1 MTGRNKSFTLITI
14 LFLTSL
20 FLTMGYIYIEDT
32 KHLLMS
38 EAKIHIK
45 EVAVQGSQLAQRQI
59 EKDLDVLN
67 IFSNYYA
74 SNPDIPNEE
83 KMKNLLDEMENQKFY
98 TMAIVDINGN
108 AENTKGDKFSVK
120 DREFFKNSIKGKK
133 YVSSPYVD
141 EVNKSIK
148 KIAISV
154 PLLNNDKVVGVLY
167 CTYNINTLM
176 KLINISFYENNSIS
190 YVVKNNG
197 TIILHPQ
204 GDSLSK
210 NIYKLLKQDNDIQE
224 VNRLKKELQENKTGA
239 TVLNMLEER
248 RYLGYATM
256 DNGNSE
262 NNYIKDWNLIFSI
275 PETVVFSN
283 SKQIINRAVYAVL
296 SIVLIFIAII
306 FYIIYIK
313 KSNEKEILS
322 LAYEDK
328 VTYIGNQNKFY
339 RECSKYLLD
348 KPSLNYIIVY
358 FDINNFKMINDTF
371 GYEFGDN
378 LLITIA
384 KALKEEL
391 TEGEVYAR
399 LSSDYFAIFCD
410 YKNGRNKIIR
420 KLDNIRSNIESNLS
434 IVFEISLCVG
444 IYFVEE
450 GEVDI
455 QKAVNKA
462 NMARSVAKGK
472 NINYAIYNEDVRN
485 KLSEES
491 MILDDIKIALVKNQ
505 FEVYYQPKFSLVTGE
520 MIGSEALIRWNHPE
534 HGFIS
539 PAVFIPIAEK
549 SKLILKIGRFVFE
562 RVCNDLYE
570 WKKQGKKIVPVS
582 VNLSRVELYQPDI
595 VKFINK
601 TIKMYNLSS
610 DFIEIEITETVAIN
624 ELNILKN
631 VLKNVLNELRTYGF
645 SISMDDFGTG
655 YSSIS
660 CLRDMPIDILKLDK
674 SFLGGI
680 EHDERSRNI
689 AKSIV
694 SLAKSLDLV
703 VIIEGV
709 ESKEQAEL
717 MKQFGCDLVQGFYFA
732 RPMPAKNFLDLL

>member
-190 YVVKNNG
+190 YVVKNDG

-210 NIYKLLKQDNDIQE
+210 NIYKLLEQDNDIQE

-296 SIVLIFIAII
+296 SIVLIFVAII

-582 VNLSRVELYQPDI
+582 VSLSRVELYQPDI

-624 ELNILKN
+624 ELNI
-631 VLKNVLNELRTYGF
+631 LKNVLNELRTYGF

>member
-176 KLINISFYENNSIS
+176 KLINVSFYENNSIS
-190 YVVKNNG
+190 YVVRNDG

-204 GDSLSK
+204 EDSLSK
-210 NIYKLLKQDNDIQE
+210 NIYKLLKQDNDIRE
-224 VNRLKKELQENKTGA
+224 INRLKKELQENKTGA

-283 SKQIINRAVYAVL
+283 SEQIINRAIYAVL
-296 SIVLIFIAII
+296 FIILIFIAII

-328 VTYIGNQNKFY
+328 VTHIGNQNKFY

-348 KPSLNYIIVY
+348 KPSLNYTIVY

-410 YKNGRNKIIR
+410 YKNGKNKLIR
-420 KLDNIRSNIESNLS
+420 KIDSIRNNIESNLS

-562 RVCNDLYE
+562 RVCNDLSE

-582 VNLSRVELYQPDI
+582 INLSRVELYQPDI

-601 TIKMYNLSS
+601 TIQMYNLSS
-610 DFIEIEITETVAIN
+610 DLIEIEITETVAIN

-631 VLKNVLNELRTYGF
+631 VLNELRKYGF

-674 SFLGGI
+674 SFLNGI

>member
-154 PLLNNDKVVGVLY
+154 SLLNNDKVVGVLY

-190 YVVKNNG
+190 YVVKNDG

-210 NIYKLLKQDNDIQE
+210 NIYKLLEQDNDIQE

-562 RVCNDLYE
+562 RVCNDLSE

-601 TIKMYNLSS
+601 TIQMYNLSS

-631 VLKNVLNELRTYGF
+631 VLNELRKHGF

>member
-1 MTGRNKSFTLITI
+1 MTGRNKSFTLIII

-45 EVAVQGSQLAQRQI
+45 EVAIQGSQLAQRQI

-176 KLINISFYENNSIS
+176 KLINVSFYENNSIS
-190 YVVKNNG
+190 YVVKNDG

-204 GDSLSK
+204 GDRLSK

-262 NNYIKDWNLIFSI
+262 NNYIKNWNLIFSI

-283 SKQIINRAVYAVL
+283 SEQIINRAIYAVL
-296 SIVLIFIAII
+296 FIVLIFIAII
-306 FYIIYIK
+306 FYINYIK

-384 KALKEEL
+384 TALKEEL

-420 KLDNIRSNIESNLS
+420 KLDSIRNNIESNLS

-505 FEVYYQPKFSLVTGE
+505 FEVYYQPKFSLVNGE

-562 RVCNDLYE
+562 RVCTDLSE
-570 WKKQGKKIVPVS
+570 WKKQDKKIVPVS

-601 TIKMYNLSS
+601 TIQMYNLSS
-610 DFIEIEITETVAIN
+610 DLIEIEITETVAIN

-631 VLKNVLNELRTYGF
+631 ILNELRKYGF

-674 SFLGGI
+674 SFLDGI

>member
-98 TMAIVDINGN
+98 TMAIVDINGT

-631 VLKNVLNELRTYGF
+631 VLNELRTYGF

>member
-190 YVVKNNG
+190 YVVKNDG

-562 RVCNDLYE
+562 RVCNDLSE

-601 TIKMYNLSS
+601 TIQMYNLSS

-631 VLKNVLNELRTYGF
+631 VLNELRKHGF

>member
-1 MTGRNKSFTLITI
+1 MTGRNKSFTLIII

-45 EVAVQGSQLAQRQI
+45 EVAIQGSQLAQRQI

-176 KLINISFYENNSIS
+176 KLINVSFYENNSIS
-190 YVVKNNG
+190 YVVKNDG

-204 GDSLSK
+204 GDRLSK

-262 NNYIKDWNLIFSI
+262 NNYIKNWNLIFSI

-283 SKQIINRAVYAVL
+283 SEQIINRAIYAVL
-296 SIVLIFIAII
+296 FIVLIFIAII
-306 FYIIYIK
+306 FYINYIK

-420 KLDNIRSNIESNLS
+420 KLDSIRNNIESNLS

-505 FEVYYQPKFSLVTGE
+505 FEVYYQPKFSLVNGE

-539 PAVFIPIAEK
+539 PSVFIPIAEK

-562 RVCNDLYE
+562 RVCTDLSE

-601 TIKMYNLSS
+601 TIQMYNLSS
-610 DFIEIEITETVAIN
+610 DLIEIEITETVAIN

-631 VLKNVLNELRTYGF
+631 ILNELRKYGF

-674 SFLGGI
+674 SFLDGI

>member
-1 MTGRNKSFTLITI
+1 
-14 LFLTSL
+14 
-20 FLTMGYIYIEDT
+20 
-32 KHLLMS
+32 
-38 EAKIHIK
+38 
-45 EVAVQGSQLAQRQI
+45 
-59 EKDLDVLN
+59 
-67 IFSNYYA
+67 
-74 SNPDIPNEE
+74 
-83 KMKNLLDEMENQKFY
+83 
-98 TMAIVDINGN
+98 
-108 AENTKGDKFSVK
+108 
-120 DREFFKNSIKGKK
+120 
-133 YVSSPYVD
+133 
-141 EVNKSIK
+141 
-148 KIAISV
+148 
-154 PLLNNDKVVGVLY
+154 
-167 CTYNINTLM
+167 
-176 KLINISFYENNSIS
+176 
-190 YVVKNNG
+190 
-197 TIILHPQ
+197 
-204 GDSLSK
+204 
-210 NIYKLLKQDNDIQE
+210 
-224 VNRLKKELQENKTGA
+224 
-239 TVLNMLEER
+239 
-248 RYLGYATM
+248 
-256 DNGNSE
+256 
-262 NNYIKDWNLIFSI
+262 
-275 PETVVFSN
+275 
-283 SKQIINRAVYAVL
+283 
-296 SIVLIFIAII
+296 
-306 FYIIYIK
+306 
-313 KSNEKEILS
+313 
-322 LAYEDK
+322 
-328 VTYIGNQNKFY
+328 
-339 RECSKYLLD
+339 
-348 KPSLNYIIVY
+348 Y

-420 KLDNIRSNIESNLS
+420 KLDSIRNNIESNLS

-462 NMARSVAKGK
+462 NMARCVAKGK

-505 FEVYYQPKFSLVTGE
+505 FEVYYQPKFSLVNGE

-562 RVCNDLYE
+562 RVCTDLSE
-570 WKKQGKKIVPVS
+570 WKKQGKNIVPVS

-601 TIKMYNLSS
+601 TIQMYNLSS

-631 VLKNVLNELRTYGF
+631 VLNELRKHGF

>member
-32 KHLLMS
+32 KHLLTS

-210 NIYKLLKQDNDIQE
+210 NIYKLLEQDNDIQE

-339 RECSKYLLD
+339 RECSKYRLD
-348 KPSLNYIIVY
+348 KPALNYIIVY

-562 RVCNDLYE
+562 RVCNDLSE

-601 TIKMYNLSS
+601 TIQMYNLSS

-631 VLKNVLNELRTYGF
+631 VLNELRKHGF

>member
-210 NIYKLLKQDNDIQE
+210 NIYKLLEQDNDIHE

-562 RVCNDLYE
+562 RVCNDLSE

-631 VLKNVLNELRTYGF
+631 VLNELRKHGF

>member
-549 SKLILKIGRFVFE
+549 SKLILKIVRFVFE

-624 ELNILKN
+624 ELNI
-631 VLKNVLNELRTYGF
+631 LKNVLNELRTYGF

>member
-59 EKDLDVLN
+59 EKDLNVLN

-190 YVVKNNG
+190 YVVKNDG

-210 NIYKLLKQDNDIQE
+210 NIYKLLEQDNDIQE

-562 RVCNDLYE
+562 RVCNDLSE

-601 TIKMYNLSS
+601 TIQMYNLSS

-631 VLKNVLNELRTYGF
+631 VLNELRKHGF

>member
-45 EVAVQGSQLAQRQI
+45 EVAVQGSQLAQIQI

-133 YVSSPYVD
+133 YVSRPYVD

-190 YVVKNNG
+190 YVVKNDG

-210 NIYKLLKQDNDIQE
+210 NIYKLLEQDNDIHE

-248 RYLGYATM
+248 RYLGYATI

-296 SIVLIFIAII
+296 SIVLIFVAII

-562 RVCNDLYE
+562 RVCNDLSE

-601 TIKMYNLSS
+601 TIQMYNLSS

-631 VLKNVLNELRTYGF
+631 VLNELRKHGF

>member
-133 YVSSPYVD
+133 YVSRPYVD

-190 YVVKNNG
+190 YVVKNDG

-210 NIYKLLKQDNDIQE
+210 NIYKLLEQDNDIHE

-248 RYLGYATM
+248 RYLGYATI

-296 SIVLIFIAII
+296 SIVLIFVAII

-562 RVCNDLYE
+562 RVCNDLSE

-601 TIKMYNLSS
+601 TIQMYNLSS

-631 VLKNVLNELRTYGF
+631 VLNELRKHGF

>member
-190 YVVKNNG
+190 YVVKNDG

-210 NIYKLLKQDNDIQE
+210 NIYKLLEQDNDIQE

-391 TEGEVYAR
+391 TEGEVYAQ

-562 RVCNDLYE
+562 RVCNDLSE

-601 TIKMYNLSS
+601 TIQMYNLSS

-631 VLKNVLNELRTYGF
+631 VLNELRKHGF

>member
-190 YVVKNNG
+190 YVVKNDG

-210 NIYKLLKQDNDIQE
+210 NIYKLLEQDNDIQE

-399 LSSDYFAIFCD
+399 LLSDYFAIFCD

-562 RVCNDLYE
+562 RVCNDLSE

-601 TIKMYNLSS
+601 TIQMYNLSS

-631 VLKNVLNELRTYGF
+631 VLNELRKHGF

>member
-190 YVVKNNG
+190 YVVKNDG

-210 NIYKLLKQDNDIQE
+210 NIYKLLEQDNDIQE

-262 NNYIKDWNLIFSI
+262 NNYIRDWNLIFSI

-455 QKAVNKA
+455 QRAVNKA
-462 NMARSVAKGK
+462 NMDRSVAKGK

-562 RVCNDLYE
+562 RVCNDLSE

-601 TIKMYNLSS
+601 TIQMYNLSS

-631 VLKNVLNELRTYGF
+631 VLNELRKHGF

>member
-190 YVVKNNG
+190 YVVKNDG

-210 NIYKLLKQDNDIQE
+210 NIYKLLEQDNDIQE

-562 RVCNDLYE
+562 RVCNDLSE

-601 TIKMYNLSS
+601 TIQMYNLSS

-631 VLKNVLNELRTYGF
+631 VLNELRKHGF

-694 SLAKSLDLV
+694 FLAKSLDLV

>member
-148 KIAISV
+148 KITISV

-176 KLINISFYENNSIS
+176 KLINVSFYENNSIS
-190 YVVKNNG
+190 YVVRNDG

-204 GDSLSK
+204 EDSLSK
-210 NIYKLLKQDNDIQE
+210 NIYKLLKQDNDIRE
-224 VNRLKKELQENKTGA
+224 INRLKKELQENKTGA

-283 SKQIINRAVYAVL
+283 SEQIINRAIYAVL
-296 SIVLIFIAII
+296 FIILMFIAII

-328 VTYIGNQNKFY
+328 VTHIGNQNKFY

-410 YKNGRNKIIR
+410 YKNGKNKLIR
-420 KLDNIRSNIESNLS
+420 KIDSIRNNIESNLS

-562 RVCNDLYE
+562 RVCNDLSE

-582 VNLSRVELYQPDI
+582 INLSRVELYQPDI

-601 TIKMYNLSS
+601 TIQMYNLSS
-610 DFIEIEITETVAIN
+610 DLIEIEITETVAIN

-631 VLKNVLNELRTYGF
+631 VLNELRKYGF

>member
-1 MTGRNKSFTLITI
+1 
-14 LFLTSL
+14 
-20 FLTMGYIYIEDT
+20 
-32 KHLLMS
+32 
-38 EAKIHIK
+38 
-45 EVAVQGSQLAQRQI
+45 
-59 EKDLDVLN
+59 
-67 IFSNYYA
+67 
-74 SNPDIPNEE
+74 
-83 KMKNLLDEMENQKFY
+83 
-98 TMAIVDINGN
+98 
-108 AENTKGDKFSVK
+108 
-120 DREFFKNSIKGKK
+120 
-133 YVSSPYVD
+133 
-141 EVNKSIK
+141 
-148 KIAISV
+148 
-154 PLLNNDKVVGVLY
+154 
-167 CTYNINTLM
+167 
-176 KLINISFYENNSIS
+176 
-190 YVVKNNG
+190 
-197 TIILHPQ
+197 
-204 GDSLSK
+204 
-210 NIYKLLKQDNDIQE
+210 
-224 VNRLKKELQENKTGA
+224 
-239 TVLNMLEER
+239 
-248 RYLGYATM
+248 
-256 DNGNSE
+256 
-262 NNYIKDWNLIFSI
+262 
-275 PETVVFSN
+275 
-283 SKQIINRAVYAVL
+283 
-296 SIVLIFIAII
+296 
-306 FYIIYIK
+306 

-328 VTYIGNQNKFY
+328 VTHIGNQNKFY

-391 TEGEVYAR
+391 TEGEVFAR

-420 KLDNIRSNIESNLS
+420 KLDSIRNNIESNLS

-450 GEVDI
+450 DEVDI

-505 FEVYYQPKFSLVTGE
+505 FEVYYQPKFSLVNGE

-562 RVCNDLYE
+562 KVCTDLSE

-601 TIKMYNLSS
+601 TIQMYNLSS
-610 DFIEIEITETVAIN
+610 DLIEIEITETVAIN

-631 VLKNVLNELRTYGF
+631 VLNELRKYGF

-674 SFLGGI
+674 SFLDGI

>member
-190 YVVKNNG
+190 YVVKNDG

-210 NIYKLLKQDNDIQE
+210 NIYKLLEQDNDIQE

-296 SIVLIFIAII
+296 SIVLIFVAII

-562 RVCNDLYE
+562 RVCNDLSE

-601 TIKMYNLSS
+601 TIQMYNLSS

-631 VLKNVLNELRTYGF
+631 VLNELRKHGF

-694 SLAKSLDLV
+694 SLAKSLDIV

>member
-1 MTGRNKSFTLITI
+1 MTGRNKSFTLIII

-45 EVAVQGSQLAQRQI
+45 EVAIQGSQLAQRQI

-176 KLINISFYENNSIS
+176 KLINVSFYENNSIS
-190 YVVKNNG
+190 YVVKNDG

-204 GDSLSK
+204 GDRLSK

-262 NNYIKDWNLIFSI
+262 NNYIKNWNLIFSI

-283 SKQIINRAVYAVL
+283 SEQIINRAMYAVL
-296 SIVLIFIAII
+296 FIVLIFIAII
-306 FYIIYIK
+306 FYINYIK

-420 KLDNIRSNIESNLS
+420 KLDSIRNNIESNLS

-505 FEVYYQPKFSLVTGE
+505 FEVYYQPKFSLVNGE

-562 RVCNDLYE
+562 RVCTDLSE

-601 TIKMYNLSS
+601 TIQMYNLSS
-610 DFIEIEITETVAIN
+610 DLIEIEITETVAIN

-631 VLKNVLNELRTYGF
+631 ILNELRKYGF

-674 SFLGGI
+674 SFLDGI

>member
-148 KIAISV
+148 KITISV

-176 KLINISFYENNSIS
+176 KLINVSFYENNSIS
-190 YVVKNNG
+190 YVVRNDG

-204 GDSLSK
+204 EDSLSK
-210 NIYKLLKQDNDIQE
+210 NIYKLLKQDNDIRE
-224 VNRLKKELQENKTGA
+224 INRLKKELQENKTGA
-239 TVLNMLEER
+239 TVLNMLQER

-256 DNGNSE
+256 GNGNSE

-283 SKQIINRAVYAVL
+283 SEQIINRAIYAVL
-296 SIVLIFIAII
+296 FIILIFIAII

-328 VTYIGNQNKFY
+328 VTHIGNQNKFY

-348 KPSLNYIIVY
+348 KPSLNYTIVY

-410 YKNGRNKIIR
+410 YKNGKNKLIR
-420 KLDNIRSNIESNLS
+420 KIDSIRNNIESNLS

-562 RVCNDLYE
+562 RVCNDLSE

-601 TIKMYNLSS
+601 TIQMYNLSS

-631 VLKNVLNELRTYGF
+631 VLNELRKHGF

-674 SFLGGI
+674 SFLNGI

>member
-74 SNPDIPNEE
+74 LNQDIPNEE

-148 KIAISV
+148 KITISV

-176 KLINISFYENNSIS
+176 KLINVSFYENNSIS
-190 YVVKNNG
+190 YVVRNDG

-204 GDSLSK
+204 EDSLSK
-210 NIYKLLKQDNDIQE
+210 NIYKLLKQDNDIRE
-224 VNRLKKELQENKTGA
+224 INRLKKELQENKTGA

-283 SKQIINRAVYAVL
+283 SEQIINRAIYAVL
-296 SIVLIFIAII
+296 FIILIFIAII

-328 VTYIGNQNKFY
+328 VTHIGNQNKFY

-410 YKNGRNKIIR
+410 YKNGKNKRIR
-420 KLDNIRSNIESNLS
+420 KIDSIRNNIESNLS

-631 VLKNVLNELRTYGF
+631 VLNELRTYGF

>member
-1 MTGRNKSFTLITI
+1 MTGRNKSFTLIII

-32 KHLLMS
+32 KHLLIS

-45 EVAVQGSQLAQRQI
+45 EVAIQGSQLAQRQI

-176 KLINISFYENNSIS
+176 KLINVSFYENNSIS
-190 YVVKNNG
+190 YVVRNDG

-204 GDSLSK
+204 EDSLSK

-239 TVLNMLEER
+239 TVLNMLEEG

-283 SKQIINRAVYAVL
+283 SEQIINRAIYAVL
-296 SIVLIFIAII
+296 FTVLVFIAII

-420 KLDNIRSNIESNLS
+420 KLDSIRNNIESNLS

-450 GEVDI
+450 DEVDI

-505 FEVYYQPKFSLVTGE
+505 FEVYYQPKFSLVNGE

-562 RVCNDLYE
+562 RVCTDLSE

-601 TIKMYNLSS
+601 TIQMYNLSS
-610 DFIEIEITETVAIN
+610 DLIEIEITETVAIN

-631 VLKNVLNELRTYGF
+631 VLNELRKYGF

-674 SFLGGI
+674 SFLDGI

>member
-1 MTGRNKSFTLITI
+1 M
-14 LFLTSL
+14 
-20 FLTMGYIYIEDT
+20 
-32 KHLLMS
+32 
-38 EAKIHIK
+38 
-45 EVAVQGSQLAQRQI
+45 
-59 EKDLDVLN
+59 
-67 IFSNYYA
+67 
-74 SNPDIPNEE
+74 
-83 KMKNLLDEMENQKFY
+83 
-98 TMAIVDINGN
+98 
-108 AENTKGDKFSVK
+108 
-120 DREFFKNSIKGKK
+120 
-133 YVSSPYVD
+133 
-141 EVNKSIK
+141 
-148 KIAISV
+148 
-154 PLLNNDKVVGVLY
+154 
-167 CTYNINTLM
+167 
-176 KLINISFYENNSIS
+176 
-190 YVVKNNG
+190 
-197 TIILHPQ
+197 
-204 GDSLSK
+204 
-210 NIYKLLKQDNDIQE
+210 
-224 VNRLKKELQENKTGA
+224 
-239 TVLNMLEER
+239 
-248 RYLGYATM
+248 
-256 DNGNSE
+256 
-262 NNYIKDWNLIFSI
+262 
-275 PETVVFSN
+275 
-283 SKQIINRAVYAVL
+283 L

-450 GEVDI
+450 GEVDTRLSSDYFAIFCDYKNGKNKRIRKIDSIRNNIESNLSIVFEISLCVGIYFVEEGEVDI

-562 RVCNDLYE
+562 RVCNDLSE

-582 VNLSRVELYQPDI
+582 INLSRVELYQPDI

-601 TIKMYNLSS
+601 TIQMYNLSS
-610 DFIEIEITETVAIN
+610 DLIEIEITETVAIN

-631 VLKNVLNELRTYGF
+631 VLNELRKYGF

>member
-1 MTGRNKSFTLITI
+1 MTKRNKSVTLIII
-14 LFLTSL
+14 LLLTSV
-20 FLTMGYIYIEDT
+20 FLIMGYIYIENT
-32 KHLLMS
+32 KNLLIS
-38 EAKIHIK
+38 EAEVHIK
-45 EVAVQGSQLAQRQI
+45 EVAIQGSQLAQRQI

-67 IFSNYYA
+67 IFSSYYA
-74 SNPDIPNEE
+74 SNPNISNEE
-83 KMKNLLDEMENQKFY
+83 KIKKLLDEMENQKFY

-108 AENTKGDKFSVK
+108 TENTKGNKFSVK
-120 DREFFKNSIKGKK
+120 DKEFFKNSIKGKN

-148 KIAISV
+148 KITISV
-154 PLLNNDKVVGVLY
+154 PILNNDKVVGVLY
-167 CTYNINTLM
+167 CTYDINTLM
-176 KLINISFYENNSIS
+176 KLINVSFYEDNSIS
-190 YVVKNNG
+190 YVVKNDG
-197 TIILHPQ
+197 KVILHPQ
-204 GDSLSK
+204 QDRLSK
-210 NIYKLLKQDNDIQE
+210 NIYELLKQDNDIKD
-224 VNRLKKELQENKTGA
+224 VNDLNKKLEENKTGA
-239 TVLNMLEER
+239 TILTISRER

-256 DNGNSE
+256 DNGNE
-262 NNYIKDWNLIFSI
+262 KNNYIKDWNLIFSV
-275 PETVVFSN
+275 PESVIFKN
-283 SKQIINRAVYAVL
+283 SEQIIKRAVYAVL
-296 SIVLIFIAII
+296 FIVFVFITII
-306 FYIIYIK
+306 FYIMYIK

-328 VTYIGNQNKFY
+328 ITHIGNQNKFY
-339 RECSKYLLD
+339 KECSKYLLN

-384 KALKEEL
+384 RALKEEL
-391 TEGEVYAR
+391 TEGEIYAR
-399 LSSDYFAIFCD
+399 LSSDYFSIFCD
-410 YKNGRNKIIR
+410 YKKGRDKIIR
-420 KLDNIRSNIESNLS
+420 KLDNIRNNIESNLNT
-434 IVFEISLCVG
+434 VFEISLCVG

-462 NMARSVAKGK
+462 NMARSIAKGK

-491 MILDDIKIALVKNQ
+491 IILDDIKTALVKNQ
-505 FEVYYQPKFSLVTGE
+505 FEVYYQPKFSLANGE

-534 HGFIS
+534 YGFIS
-539 PAVFIPIAEK
+539 PAIFIPIAEK
-549 SKLILKIGRFVFE
+549 SQLILKIGRFVFE
-562 RVCNDLYE
+562 RVCIDLSD
-570 WKKQGKKIVPVS
+570 WKKQGKNIVPVS

-595 VKFINK
+595 VKFINS
-601 TIKMYNLSS
+601 TIQKYNINS
-610 DFIEIEITETVAIN
+610 DLIELEITETVAMN

-631 VLKNVLNELRTYGF
+631 VLNELRKYGF

-674 SFLGGI
+674 SFLDGI
-680 EHDERSRNI
+680 ENDERSRNI

-694 SLAKSLDLV
+694 SLAKSLDLIV
-703 VIIEGV
+703 TIEGV

-732 RPMPAKNFLDLL
+732 RPMTGINFINLLKY

>member
-631 VLKNVLNELRTYGF
+631 VLNELRTYGF

-709 ESKEQAEL
+709 EIGRAH
-717 MKQFGCDLVQGFYFA
+717 V
-732 RPMPAKNFLDLL
+732 

>member
-1 MTGRNKSFTLITI
+1 
-14 LFLTSL
+14 
-20 FLTMGYIYIEDT
+20 
-32 KHLLMS
+32 
-38 EAKIHIK
+38 
-45 EVAVQGSQLAQRQI
+45 
-59 EKDLDVLN
+59 
-67 IFSNYYA
+67 
-74 SNPDIPNEE
+74 
-83 KMKNLLDEMENQKFY
+83 
-98 TMAIVDINGN
+98 
-108 AENTKGDKFSVK
+108 
-120 DREFFKNSIKGKK
+120 
-133 YVSSPYVD
+133 
-141 EVNKSIK
+141 
-148 KIAISV
+148 
-154 PLLNNDKVVGVLY
+154 
-167 CTYNINTLM
+167 
-176 KLINISFYENNSIS
+176 
-190 YVVKNNG
+190 
-197 TIILHPQ
+197 
-204 GDSLSK
+204 
-210 NIYKLLKQDNDIQE
+210 
-224 VNRLKKELQENKTGA
+224 
-239 TVLNMLEER
+239 
-248 RYLGYATM
+248 
-256 DNGNSE
+256 
-262 NNYIKDWNLIFSI
+262 
-275 PETVVFSN
+275 
-283 SKQIINRAVYAVL
+283 
-296 SIVLIFIAII
+296 
-306 FYIIYIK
+306 
-313 KSNEKEILS
+313 ILS

-328 VTYIGNQNKFY
+328 VTHIGNQNKFY

-391 TEGEVYAR
+391 TEGEVFAR

-420 KLDNIRSNIESNLS
+420 KLDSIRNNIESNLS

-450 GEVDI
+450 DEVDI

-505 FEVYYQPKFSLVTGE
+505 FEVYYQPKFSLVNGE

-562 RVCNDLYE
+562 KVCTDLSE

-601 TIKMYNLSS
+601 TIQMYNLSS
-610 DFIEIEITETVAIN
+610 DLIEIEITETVAIN

-631 VLKNVLNELRTYGF
+631 VLNELRKYGF

-674 SFLGGI
+674 SFLDGI

>member
-1 MTGRNKSFTLITI
+1 
-14 LFLTSL
+14 
-20 FLTMGYIYIEDT
+20 
-32 KHLLMS
+32 
-38 EAKIHIK
+38 
-45 EVAVQGSQLAQRQI
+45 
-59 EKDLDVLN
+59 
-67 IFSNYYA
+67 
-74 SNPDIPNEE
+74 
-83 KMKNLLDEMENQKFY
+83 
-98 TMAIVDINGN
+98 
-108 AENTKGDKFSVK
+108 
-120 DREFFKNSIKGKK
+120 
-133 YVSSPYVD
+133 
-141 EVNKSIK
+141 
-148 KIAISV
+148 
-154 PLLNNDKVVGVLY
+154 
-167 CTYNINTLM
+167 
-176 KLINISFYENNSIS
+176 
-190 YVVKNNG
+190 
-197 TIILHPQ
+197 
-204 GDSLSK
+204 
-210 NIYKLLKQDNDIQE
+210 
-224 VNRLKKELQENKTGA
+224 
-239 TVLNMLEER
+239 
-248 RYLGYATM
+248 
-256 DNGNSE
+256 
-262 NNYIKDWNLIFSI
+262 
-275 PETVVFSN
+275 
-283 SKQIINRAVYAVL
+283 
-296 SIVLIFIAII
+296 
-306 FYIIYIK
+306 
-313 KSNEKEILS
+313 
-322 LAYEDK
+322 
-328 VTYIGNQNKFY
+328 
-339 RECSKYLLD
+339 
-348 KPSLNYIIVY
+348 
-358 FDINNFKMINDTF
+358 NFKMINDTF

-391 TEGEVYAR
+391 TEGEVFAR

-420 KLDNIRSNIESNLS
+420 KLDSIRNNIESNLS

-450 GEVDI
+450 DEVDI

-505 FEVYYQPKFSLVTGE
+505 FEVYYQPKFSLVNGE

-562 RVCNDLYE
+562 KVCTDLSE

-601 TIKMYNLSS
+601 TIQMYNLSS
-610 DFIEIEITETVAIN
+610 DLIEIEITETVAIN

-631 VLKNVLNELRTYGF
+631 VLNELRKYGF

-674 SFLGGI
+674 SFLDGI

>member
-1 MTGRNKSFTLITI
+1 
-14 LFLTSL
+14 
-20 FLTMGYIYIEDT
+20 MGYIYIEDT

-45 EVAVQGSQLAQRQI
+45 EVAIQGSQLAQRQI

-176 KLINISFYENNSIS
+176 KLINVSFYENNSIS
-190 YVVKNNG
+190 YVVKNDG

-204 GDSLSK
+204 GDRLSK

-262 NNYIKDWNLIFSI
+262 NNYIKNWNLIFSI

-283 SKQIINRAVYAVL
+283 SEQIINRAIYAVL
-296 SIVLIFIAII
+296 FIVLIFIAII
-306 FYIIYIK
+306 FYINYIK

-420 KLDNIRSNIESNLS
+420 KLDSIRNNIESNLS

-505 FEVYYQPKFSLVTGE
+505 FEVYYQPKFSLVNGE

-562 RVCNDLYE
+562 RVCTDLSE

-601 TIKMYNLSS
+601 TIQMYNLSS
-610 DFIEIEITETVAIN
+610 DLIEIEITETVAIN

-631 VLKNVLNELRTYGF
+631 ILNELRKYGF

-674 SFLGGI
+674 SFLDGI

>member
-190 YVVKNNG
+190 YVVKNDG

-210 NIYKLLKQDNDIQE
+210 NIYKLLEQDNDIQE

-562 RVCNDLYE
+562 RVCNDLSE

-601 TIKMYNLSS
+601 TIQMYNISS

-631 VLKNVLNELRTYGF
+631 VLNELRKHGF

>member
-190 YVVKNNG
+190 YVVKNDG

-210 NIYKLLKQDNDIQE
+210 NIYKLLEQDNDIQE

-328 VTYIGNQNKFY
+328 ITYIGNQNKFY

-562 RVCNDLYE
+562 RVCNDLSE

-601 TIKMYNLSS
+601 TIQMYNLSS

-631 VLKNVLNELRTYGF
+631 VLNELRKHGF

>member
-1 MTGRNKSFTLITI
+1 MTGRNKSFTLIII

-45 EVAVQGSQLAQRQI
+45 EVAIQGSQLAQRQI

-176 KLINISFYENNSIS
+176 KLINVSFYENNSIS
-190 YVVKNNG
+190 YVVKNDG

-204 GDSLSK
+204 GDRLSK

-262 NNYIKDWNLIFSI
+262 NNYIKNWNLIFSI

-283 SKQIINRAVYAVL
+283 SEQIINRAIDAVL
-296 SIVLIFIAII
+296 FIVLIFITII
-306 FYIIYIK
+306 LYINYIK

-420 KLDNIRSNIESNLS
+420 KLDSIRNNIESNLS

-505 FEVYYQPKFSLVTGE
+505 FEVYYQPKFSLVNGE

-562 RVCNDLYE
+562 RVCTDLSE

-601 TIKMYNLSS
+601 TIQMYNLSS
-610 DFIEIEITETVAIN
+610 DLIEIEITETVAIN

-631 VLKNVLNELRTYGF
+631 ILNELRKYGF

-674 SFLGGI
+674 SFLDGI